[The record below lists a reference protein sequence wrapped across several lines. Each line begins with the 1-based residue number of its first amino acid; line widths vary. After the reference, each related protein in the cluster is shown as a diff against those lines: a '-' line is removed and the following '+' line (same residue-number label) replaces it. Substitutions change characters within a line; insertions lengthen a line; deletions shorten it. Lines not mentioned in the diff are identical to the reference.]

1 MCRDCGVRARALCG
15 WCQFLGGNLVD
26 TGRKLC
32 HSIREGLHGAQLPC
46 GGGARGGAMAALHG
60 PDKAKELWRWLY
72 SGEPYIQFVIRAQI
86 GLCAVA
92 DRFVEYA
99 VL

>member
-1 MCRDCGVRARALCG
+1 M
-15 WCQFLGGNLVD
+15 VD

-32 HSIREGLHGAQLPC
+32 HGIREGLHGAQLPC